1 MRRRAATTTHPSCQ
15 SPAHPARCRAT
26 SAPQSAPTWPDVP
39 SVSRGPLPSALV
51 LSIYPSAHSSICPPV
66 HPSLPHPT
74 PSSPMAPRCASCRRF
89 FFPRQRRAPA
99 RLHTWEP
106 NSPRAWAWIPA
117 RRTHGAVNGARPAK
131 IVAALPPIPAAPAIP
146 AVPSSRRPDHSPAHG
161 TTPQQT
167 PHPPFQRTL
176 RTLRTQCTTSRVR
189 QLHLSPP
196 NSSSPSTRRPATR
209 DPRLDND
216 QTSKPS
222 ERNY

>member
-26 SAPQSAPTWPDVP
+26 SAPPKRSKWPDVP
-39 SVSRGPLPSALV
+39 SMSRCPLPAALV
-51 LSIYPSAHSSICPPV
+51 LSICPSARPSICPLV
-66 HPSLPHPT
+66 HPRLPHPT
-74 PSSPMAPRCASCRRF
+74 PSSPRAPRCASCRRF

-131 IVAALPPIPAAPAIP
+131 IVAALLRIPAHPCHP
-146 AVPSSRRPDHSPAHG
+146 CHPVFPTPRPLSSTRHH
-161 TTPQQT
+161 TTANTPPT
-167 PHPPFQRTL
+167 PPPHPTHPMYHLQGSASSTCPL
-176 RTLRTQCTTSRVR
+176 RTAHLRGPVD
-189 QLHLSPP
+189 P
-196 NSSSPSTRRPATR
+196 RPATR

-216 QTSKPS
+216 QASKPS
-222 ERNY
+222 EQH